1 MKTTIRALAVYFGIK
16 EESVL
21 DLLRLN
27 WIPVTEDTDNE
38 LSVNVSD
45 VDKLTNDLKKA
56 KILKEDLLDFETWYA
71 LVYSL
76 DKDMPTVLNH
86 TLQNRVERYAYS

>member
-1 MKTTIRALAVYFGIK
+1 MKTTIKALSVYFGIK

-27 WIPVTEDTDNE
+27 WIPVTEDNDNE
-38 LSVNVSD
+38 LTVDINAVNKITD
-45 VDKLTNDLKKA
+45 DLKKS

-76 DKDMPTVLNH
+76 DKDMTSVINH
-86 TLQNRVERYAYS
+86 TLQNRIERYAYS

>member
-1 MKTTIRALAVYFGIK
+1 MKTTIRSLSVYFGIQ
-16 EESVL
+16 EEYVL

-27 WIPVTEDTDNE
+27 WIPVVENDDE
-38 LSVNVSD
+38 LAVHIND
-45 VDKLTNDLKKA
+45 VDRLTNDLKKA
-56 KILKEDLLDFETWYA
+56 KILKEDLLDYETWYA

-76 DKDMPTVLNH
+76 DKDMPLEINH

>member
-1 MKTTIRALAVYFGIK
+1 MKTTIKALSIYFGIY
-16 EESVL
+16 EESAL

-27 WIPVTEDTDNE
+27 WIPVTEDNE
-38 LSVNVSD
+38 YELTVHIND
-45 VDKLTNDLKKA
+45 VDRLTNDLKKA
-56 KILKEDLLDFETWYA
+56 NILKEDLLDYETWYA

-76 DKDMPTVLNH
+76 DKDMSLELNH

>member
-38 LSVNVSD
+38 LSVNVND

-76 DKDMPTVLNH
+76 DKDIPSVLNH

>member
-38 LSVNVSD
+38 LSVNVND
-45 VDKLTNDLKKA
+45 VDKLTSDLKKA

-76 DKDMPTVLNH
+76 DKDMPSVLNH

>member
-1 MKTTIRALAVYFGIK
+1 MKTTIRSLSVYFGIQ
-16 EESVL
+16 EEYVL

-27 WIPVTEDTDNE
+27 WIPVVENDDE
-38 LSVNVSD
+38 LTVHIND
-45 VDKLTNDLKKA
+45 VDRLTSDLKKA
-56 KILKEDLLDFETWYA
+56 KILKEDLLDYETWYA

-76 DKDMPTVLNH
+76 DKDMPLEINH

>member
-1 MKTTIRALAVYFGIK
+1 MKTTIRSLSVYFGIQ
-16 EESVL
+16 EECVL

-27 WIPVTEDTDNE
+27 WIPVVENDDKLTVHIN
-38 LSVNVSD
+38 D
-45 VDKLTNDLKKA
+45 VDRLTNDLKKA
-56 KILKEDLLDFETWYA
+56 KILKEDLLDYETWYA

-76 DKDMPTVLNH
+76 DKDMPLEINH

>member
-1 MKTTIRALAVYFGIK
+1 MKTTVRSLSVYFGIQ
-16 EESVL
+16 EEYVL

-27 WIPVTEDTDNE
+27 WIPVVENDDE
-38 LSVNVSD
+38 LTVHIND
-45 VDKLTNDLKKA
+45 VDSLTNDLKKA
-56 KILKEDLLDFETWYA
+56 KILKEDLLDYETWYA

-76 DKDMPTVLNH
+76 DKDIPLEINH

>member
-1 MKTTIRALAVYFGIK
+1 MKTTIKALSIYFGIK

-27 WIPVTEDTDNE
+27 WIPVTEDNDNE
-38 LSVNVSD
+38 LTVDINA

-76 DKDMPTVLNH
+76 DKDMPSVLNH

>member
-1 MKTTIRALAVYFGIK
+1 MKTTVRSLSVYFGIQ
-16 EESVL
+16 EEYVL

-27 WIPVTEDTDNE
+27 WIPVVENDDE
-38 LSVNVSD
+38 LTVHIND
-45 VDKLTNDLKKA
+45 VDRLTNDLKKA
-56 KILKEDLLDFETWYA
+56 KILKEDLLDYETWYA

-76 DKDMPTVLNH
+76 DKDMPLEINH

>member
-1 MKTTIRALAVYFGIK
+1 MKTTVRSLSVYFGIQ
-16 EESVL
+16 EEYVL

-27 WIPVTEDTDNE
+27 WIPVVENDDE
-38 LSVNVSD
+38 LTVHIND
-45 VDKLTNDLKKA
+45 VDRLTNDLKKA
-56 KILKEDLLDFETWYA
+56 KILKEDLLDYETWYA

-76 DKDMPTVLNH
+76 DKDIPLEINH